1 MKTML
6 HEREKKPNS
15 SSSAYNGAI
24 TCSPYTYIHTRNGTN
39 VPICANICTKKS
51 DISKKVR
58 LHVRIPHELSENLRS
73 LIQEKYGKYQKG
85 LLSFEVTQAL
95 RTWLAMH
102 TNTQTLATK
111 PPNPTPK
118 VMVVWNQ
125 VRHYLLTHYYE
136 TLETGQQILRQHI
149 EEAIAQVRGSDP
161 RTIRK
166 WLHTFHKFHL
176 IKPIA
181 GNVWE
186 VM

>member
-6 HEREKKPNS
+6 HEREKKPIS
-15 SSSAYNGAI
+15 GSSAHYDI
-24 TCSPYTYIHTRNGTN
+24 KPCSGNTYTYTRNDIKISN
-39 VPICANICTKKS
+39 DIKSCTQIS
-51 DISKKVR
+51 DISKKVPLYVWVPR
-58 LHVRIPHELSENLRS
+58 ELSQNLRS

-111 PPNPTPK
+111 PPNPTPR
-118 VMVVWNQ
+118 VMIVWNQ